1 MDVRG
6 AALTQQSQGSRVL
19 HIRHVFCLPLRPSSS
34 SCNNTQHKRVSCC
47 AAIVHEFTSG
57 WEIHREQVQGRL
69 RRVHDEVAQG
79 EAEALSGSLQQHG
92 LWPRPGEL
100 LVCRVLR
107 GGRAGQASPFW
118 GFILPEELKL
128 APFSLADGRNVWS
141 LEVEHGSQPFCHPLG
156 VQRWNLILRLLTEL
170 LINGQV
176 SLQNNIRQPLAR
188 QRNGVIG
195 RVINK
200 TMPGLPHSGIIHRNN
215 RSRELITGKSTFL
228 HRWRTYQDLHPSVY
242 QLATAQLR
250 RTSGSFRTHLMFPPP
265 VSRA

>member
-1 MDVRG
+1 M
-6 AALTQQSQGSRVL
+6 
-19 HIRHVFCLPLRPSSS
+19 
-34 SCNNTQHKRVSCC
+34 
-47 AAIVHEFTSG
+47 HEFTSG

-141 LEVEHGSQPFCHPLG
+141 LEVEHGSQPFRHPLG
-156 VQRWNLILRLLTEL
+156 GSEVEL
-170 LINGQV
+170 DIE
-176 SLQNNIRQPLAR
+176 
-188 QRNGVIG
+188 
-195 RVINK
+195 
-200 TMPGLPHSGIIHRNN
+200 IIDR
-215 RSRELITGKSTFL
+215 IA
-228 HRWRTYQDLHPSVY
+228 D
-242 QLATAQLR
+242 
-250 RTSGSFRTHLMFPPP
+250 
-265 VSRA
+265 